1 MTTSLPPKRILITGG
16 SGLLALNWA
25 CRMRDQCE
33 VYLARHTHDI
43 RLRDTRVVP
52 LELESIDSL
61 LRRLEECRPEWVV
74 HTAGITSVDQCERE
88 PALAR
93 AANAVLARN
102 VAEATARLGLRLI
115 HISTDHLFAGA
126 RSMYR
131 EDDVPEPLNEYAR
144 TKLLAEQW
152 VVQAHPEALVIRTN
166 FFGWG
171 HAARRSF
178 SDWIYY
184 GLRAGEA
191 LTLFDD
197 VFITPILADR
207 LVAAA
212 HRLLELGA
220 SGVFNV
226 VGDERLSKHEFAA
239 RLAHAFQL
247 PEALVQHGNIRNARL
262 LAKRPLDMSLSNAK
276 ARQRLGASLGN
287 AAEFLLELRQQDQ
300 NGRRDELLAAI
311 AE

>member
-1 MTTSLPPKRILITGG
+1 MTAVPPPKRILITGG

>member
-61 LRRLEECRPEWVV
+61 LRRLEEYRPEWVV

>member
-1 MTTSLPPKRILITGG
+1 LKPKRILITGG

-25 CRMRDQCE
+25 CRMRDECE
-33 VYLARHTHDI
+33 VYLARHTRDI
-43 RLRDTRVVP
+43 KLRGARAVP
-52 LELESIDSL
+52 LELESTAKL
-61 LRRLEECRPEWVV
+61 LRRLEEYRPDWVV

-93 AANAVLARN
+93 EANAVLARN
-102 VAEATARLGLRLI
+102 VAEVATRLGLRLI
-115 HISTDHLFAGA
+115 HISTDHLFSGA
-126 RSMYR
+126 RSMYN
-131 EDDVPEPLNEYAR
+131 EDDIPEPLNEYAR
-144 TKLLAEQW
+144 TKLQAEQW
-152 VVQAHPEALVIRTN
+152 VLQAHPEALVIRTN

-184 GLRAGEA
+184 SLRAGEA

-207 LVAAA
+207 LALAA
-212 HRLLELGA
+212 HRLLEVGA
-220 SGVFNV
+220 SGVFNI
-226 VGDERLSKHEFAA
+226 VGDERLSKYEFAA
-239 RLAHAFQL
+239 RLARSFQL
-247 PEALVQHGNIRNARL
+247 PEALVRHGNIRNARL

-276 ARQRLGASLGN
+276 ARQCLGASLGD

-300 NGRRDELLAAI
+300 NGRREELLAAI

>member
-1 MTTSLPPKRILITGG
+1 MTTVPPPKRILITGG